1 MMVDFAEA
9 MSRLYHSFFSQMKR
23 ESWSDLKLK
32 ELKIVHEF
40 KASTERL
47 EYSGCLFFEKFSIK
61 DTSYNGTKGL

>member
-1 MMVDFAEA
+1 MVDFAEA

-47 EYSGCLFFEKFSIK
+47 ESVL
-61 DTSYNGTKGL
+61 GLLVLREIQH